1 MFTLAKQVLFKYTSF
16 VMKMV
21 KDVLRKA
28 LIANT
33 NYEMFFDLDIVLKQ
47 TCVLPILEVVET
59 LLKLAQGK
67 VTYVYDF
74 MVVIKL
80 NVGDLY
86 NMYANHIK
94 RYDDLKFQTSNNLVD
109 HTCDVLFMVLWLQ
122 LET

>member
-1 MFTLAKQVLFKYTSF
+1 MFALAKQVLFKYTSF

-21 KDVLRKA
+21 KDILGKA

-33 NYEMFFDLDIVLKQ
+33 NYEMFFDPDIVLKY
-47 TCVLPILEVVET
+47 TCVLPMLEVVET

-74 MVVIKL
+74 MVAIKL

-86 NMYANHIK
+86 NMYANPIK
-94 RYDDLKFQTSNNLVD
+94 MYDDLKFQTSNNLVD
-109 HTCDVLFMVLWLQ
+109 HTCDVLFMVLRLQ